1 MAPTHIRAGG
11 RTWRAAGVIAGCW
24 GLTGCTGI
32 VRNAAET
39 AVPIVV
45 DSGLGELATPKSQ
58 AQLKSIAASPA
69 VQEAGYGVGLG
80 IGRGILDEGTAFL
93 GGSASKSDEPPVAVG
108 VAANGQKGGDS
119 APTANSPTTN
129 LTGAKPTTAPATT
142 ATTAPATRT
151 ASAAT
156 RPSGQTKGEAFLE
169 ANLTPA
175 VGGVIRSA
183 VAAGLTQATDP
194 EARAQ
199 VRALAESAGDGFM
212 TGVAHAA
219 EREGTPL
226 VQRMF
231 HEASGRMTGPDA
243 QTALSNAAKTL
254 GEGLGSGLARSA
266 DRDGSPV
273 VGKLFHDQ
281 IDPALSDAAKQ
292 LGPVLHELLE
302 KQVAPAARDLV
313 AECVR
318 DTLKMPVRPE
328 NAPDVVANARNV
340 STGAGQATHAALI
353 DFGLLDPSGQ
363 VALSVRLALWS
374 GGGLVA
380 LLIVLAL
387 VLVSLRI
394 MISWAEWRGRRGSR
408 A

>member
-1 MAPTHIRAGG
+1 MTDTLRRTLGVMVAMALGSALG
-11 RTWRAAGVIAGCW
+11 
-24 GLTGCTGI
+24 GCTGI
-32 VRNAAET
+32 VRNASET

-93 GGSASKSDEPPVAVG
+93 GGSGSKSDEPPVAVG
-108 VAANGQKGGDS
+108 VAANGQQGGES
-119 APTANSPTTN
+119 ASTANSPTTKAAGKAA
-129 LTGAKPTTAPATT
+129 GAKPTTAPATST
-142 ATTAPATRT
+142 SATTT
-151 ASAAT
+151 AAAT
-156 RPSGQTKGEAFLE
+156 TKPAGRTKGEAFLE
-169 ANLTPA
+169 ANITPA

-183 VAAGLTQATDP
+183 VSEGLRQASDP
-194 EARAQ
+194 EARAH

-226 VQRMF
+226 LQRML
-231 HEASGRMTGPDA
+231 HEAAGRMTGPGV
-243 QTALSNAAKTL
+243 QSGLSNAAKTL
-254 GEGLGSGLARSA
+254 GEGLGTGLAQAA

-281 IDPALSDAAKQ
+281 IDPALGDAAKQ

-340 STGAGQATHAALI
+340 STGAGQATHDAMINMGFLS
-353 DFGLLDPSGQ
+353 PSGDISLKLR
-363 VALSVRLALWS
+363 LSLWA
-374 GGGLVA
+374 GGVLVA
-380 LLIVLAL
+380 VLGVTAVVLL
-387 VLVSLRI
+387 SLRI
-394 MISWAEWRGRRGSR
+394 LIAWSEWRGNRPTRT
-408 A
+408 